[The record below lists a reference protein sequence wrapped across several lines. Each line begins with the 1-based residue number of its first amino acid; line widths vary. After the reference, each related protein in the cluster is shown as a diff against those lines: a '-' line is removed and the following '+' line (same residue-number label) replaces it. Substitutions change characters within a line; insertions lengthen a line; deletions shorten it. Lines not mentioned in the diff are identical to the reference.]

1 MIYLRP
7 NKILKA
13 LSFHYAYLSKV
24 LFSFAQEK
32 GERKI
37 FALTESEQT
46 AFLSYYTMKFIMDC
60 ENICRTDGEGWIDIY
75 SIR

>member
-46 AFLSYYTMKFIMDC
+46 AFLSYYTMKFL
-60 ENICRTDGEGWIDIY
+60 IDYQNASNNVTTYFKIQ
-75 SIR
+75 